1 MSPATSSTL
10 SSPAAASL
18 AASIIRGSTRAA
30 IARSDRSS
38 SSFRASRLP
47 MNPGYPVSSARAIR
61 DLRRSPSSQPAPA
74 EGPHGPGTGRP
85 GAALQH
91 DRETQ
96 VAVAPPPPQLGE
108 CIGIP
113 RLRDLAVEAVD
124 LAAQFH
130 LGRSDTGV
138 TQDLVAQAHVRRD
151 PGHVLELERLAA
163 SGQRIEVAALDR
175 VLDLCLGDAG
185 EDAQRAYLTPQESTC
200 PPSACRSCRSGTP
213 ATDSWSCRTD
223 CAAAAAPPPKAIAGR
238 RAHWRSR
245 RAGASRRDRA
255 HPARREVG

>member
-1 MSPATSSTL
+1 VSPATSSTL

-30 IARSDRSS
+30 TVRSDRSS

-61 DLRRSPSSQPAPA
+61 DLRRSPSCQSAPA

-96 VAVAPPPPQLGE
+96 VAVAPSPPQLVEG
-108 CIGIP
+108 IGIP
-113 RLRDLAVEAVD
+113 RLRDLAVEPVD
-124 LAAQFH
+124 LAAQLH

-185 EDAQRAYLTPQESTC
+185 EDAQRAYLTPWKLPVHLQLADRADPEPQPRGGEHLKRTRRRPTRS
-200 PPSACRSCRSGTP
+200 PGRPSRGRGWIT
-213 ATDSWSCRTD
+213 
-223 CAAAAAPPPKAIAGR
+223 AGR
-238 RAHWRSR
+238 GRP
-245 RAGASRRDRA
+245 G
-255 HPARREVG
+255 